1 MYIPLSVFLGLSAFA
16 EPIDPF
22 TIPDEAQRFRQE
34 RQVVT
39 VAARYAQTIEEAPS
53 IVRVITADDI
63 VQQGFRTLSDVLR
76 TIPGVYVA
84 LQRSRGSLAGF
95 VALSVQTTIRF
106 FF

>member
-1 MYIPLSVFLGLSAFA
+1 MVSIDYFIFVQFTRMTLMYFSLSLFCGLSAFA

-63 VQQGFRTLSDVLR
+63 VQQGFAD
-76 TIPGVYVA
+76 
-84 LQRSRGSLAGF
+84 F
-95 VALSVQTTIRF
+95 
-106 FF
+106 